1 MTSLGELKITV
12 ELEGPEPPAVFKEVS
27 VVVVNNLQSE
37 MLFGSNAITR
47 ETFKSYQ
54 VDFDRN
60 CIVFVDRQQQ
70 DTVAYINQESNLE
83 VGKSPIPVY
92 LTKDTRVPAHSSV
105 FTYAKSWWIQN
116 CLEAAIMVDGQDE
129 SFGIGIYPE
138 NTLSI
143 ACDRKEVP
151 VILTNTTDRP
161 YTVKKGDV
169 IGSCHV
175 VTDSLQV
182 EVAEE
187 DSKEVRVINNVDIS
201 DEMIYEAVDSG
212 VKNINQY
219 DFSSIVSID
228 DEAQAK
234 LRRLLVNHS
243 HIFSD
248 RPFGSEATG
257 LMEHTIELTDPTVKP
272 IKHYGY
278 RVAPTVAVELQENV
292 QLMKNLGV
300 IEESQSP
307 WASPVLL
314 VPKKDGTRRFCTDFR
329 SLNSVT
335 KSDVFPLPRIDNI
348 MDKLVNC
355 QYFTSIDLKHAFWQI
370 PMREE
375 DKEKTSFICGNRLW
389 QYRRMAFGLKNS
401 PATFQRCI
409 SLAIGE
415 NDYSL
420 AYLDDII
427 VFSRTIEDHLIH
439 IEYILKSLSKH
450 NLNAKMSK
458 SEFFKKSLTFLGHI
472 VSLDGIRVCPDKVT
486 AVKEFPIPVNVKE
499 LRSFLGL
506 SNYYRRFID
515 SYSKITSVL
524 TKLLQ
529 KNVEYN
535 WTTECQL
542 AYDQLK
548 EKLTQAPVL
557 AFPDYNYQFILTTDA
572 CDSGIGGVLS
582 QCFDGV
588 EKPVLFLS
596 RTLNEHERNYATTH
610 KECLAIVWCIKQCE
624 HYLLGN
630 KFVIRTDHHALKWLM
645 SVKDH
650 NGRLMRWALMLMEY
664 EFEIQHVKGKTNF
677 VADALSRH
685 PVNMIVSNE
694 EVEEEEKKHEENKVT
709 IDGIEVLAGNKLKRV
724 KRKQLEDEDL
734 LPIILYLT
742 DGALPEDGKKA
753 ESLVHKVLNKY
764 VLIDSTLYHLW
775 QQSNSTTHPRME
787 MVQQLVIPKSLQKE
801 ILYACHEDLFSGHTG
816 LKKTYERL
824 RNRFYWENMYKDTLE
839 HVQSCLD
846 CEMKKFPSNTG
857 ASVPVSLTHGPV
869 AEPCQDWCVDLCG
882 PFPLSRKG
890 NRYAC
895 IFMDRFSRFPE
906 AVGIPDKKADTVAKV
921 LVEQIVCRYGCP
933 RTLLSD
939 RGGEFLSE
947 LSNETYKLMNIKKL
961 NTSGYRPQTNGMV
974 EKFNHTLVQSISQ
987 YISIDQRDWDEF
999 LPFACFQY
1007 RSCKNETTN
1016 ESPYYLLFYRDMK
1029 MPLDRV
1035 YSKDDEFTSTEA
1047 YVKEVTER
1055 FRASKE
1061 IFEKQRL

>member
-1 MTSLGELKITV
+1 M
-12 ELEGPEPPAVFKEVS
+12 
-27 VVVVNNLQSE
+27 
-37 MLFGSNAITR
+37 
-47 ETFKSYQ
+47 
-54 VDFDRN
+54 
-60 CIVFVDRQQQ
+60 
-70 DTVAYINQESNLE
+70 
-83 VGKSPIPVY
+83 
-92 LTKDTRVPAHSSV
+92 
-105 FTYAKSWWIQN
+105 
-116 CLEAAIMVDGQDE
+116 
-129 SFGIGIYPE
+129 
-138 NTLSI
+138 
-143 ACDRKEVP
+143 
-151 VILTNTTDRP
+151 
-161 YTVKKGDV
+161 
-169 IGSCHV
+169 
-175 VTDSLQV
+175 
-182 EVAEE
+182 
-187 DSKEVRVINNVDIS
+187 
-201 DEMIYEAVDSG
+201 
-212 VKNINQY
+212 
-219 DFSSIVSID
+219 
-228 DEAQAK
+228 
-234 LRRLLVNHS
+234 
-243 HIFSD
+243 
-248 RPFGSEATG
+248 
-257 LMEHTIELTDPTVKP
+257 KP

-278 RVAPTVAVELQENV
+278 RVAPTVAAELQENV

-329 SLNSVT
+329 ALNLVT

-409 SLAIGE
+409 GLAIGE

-427 VFSRTIEDHLIH
+427 IFSRTAEDHLIH
-439 IEYILKSLSKH
+439 IESILESLSKH

-458 SEFFKKSLTFLGHI
+458 CEFFKKSLTFLGHI
-472 VSLDGIRVCPDKVT
+472 VSRDGIQVCPEKVT
-486 AVKEFPIPVNVKE
+486 SVKEFPIPINVKE

-515 SYSKITSVL
+515 GYSNITSVL

-529 KNVEYN
+529 KNVEYT
-535 WTTECQL
+535 WTTECQS
-542 AYDQLK
+542 AFDEMK

-557 AFPDYNYQFILTTDA
+557 AFADYNLQFILTTDA

-694 EVEEEEKKHEENKVT
+694 EEEEQKHGENNVI
-709 IDGIEVLAGNKLKRV
+709 IDGIEVPTGHKLQRV
-724 KRKQLEDEDL
+724 KRMQLEDEDL
-734 LPIILYLT
+734 LLIILYLT
-742 DGALPEDGKKA
+742 DGTLPEDGKQA

-775 QQSNSTTHPRME
+775 QQSNSNTHPRME
-787 MVQQLVIPKSLQKE
+787 MVQQLVIPKSLRKE
-801 ILYACHEDLFSGHTG
+801 ILYACHEDLFSGHSG

-824 RNRFYWENMYKDTLE
+824 RARFYWDNMYKDAFE

-846 CEMKKFPSNTG
+846 CEMKKFPANTG
-857 ASVPVSLTHGPV
+857 TAVPVSLTHGPV
-869 AEPCQDWCVDLCG
+869 CEPCQDWCVDLCG
-882 PFPLSRKG
+882 PFPLSHNG

-906 AVGIPDKKADTVAKV
+906 AFGIKDKRAETVAKV

-947 LSNETYKLMNIKKL
+947 LSNEIYRLMNIKKL

-987 YISIDQRDWDEF
+987 YIRADQRDWDEF
-999 LPFACFQY
+999 LPYACFQY
-1007 RSCKNETTN
+1007 RSSKNETTN

-1035 YSKDDEFTSTEA
+1035 YNINDEQFTSTEG
-1047 YVKEVTER
+1047 YLKEVTGR
-1055 FRASKE
+1055 FRAAKI
-1061 IFEKQRL
+1061 IFEKQREAIEEEKKQFNDSIRKTLNFDIGEVVLILKRYVKKGQVKKLTHLWKGPYVVVNKFNNQINYEVQLLKSGKDMHVIHASNMKRFHEPHLTHPSKKLKAFEKSSIEYEVENILDRKHENGEKFYLVKWKGFDSSENSWEPIRNLIHSKELIKEFELNSSILQ